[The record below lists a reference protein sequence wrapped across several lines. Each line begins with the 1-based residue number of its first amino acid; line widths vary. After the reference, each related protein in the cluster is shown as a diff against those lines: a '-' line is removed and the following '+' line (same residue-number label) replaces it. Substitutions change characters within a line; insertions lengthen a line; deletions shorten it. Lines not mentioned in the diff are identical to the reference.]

1 MRVGADGVEV
11 MEGSRERRDMG
22 EGAEGTGGEGCGDV
36 VGAVGVMRESVSM
49 VFGMISRGDVE
60 ETNVTEGTEVKE
72 ELDSWRCAK
81 GSCGVMKIRIV
92 LGDPPGREEAVLSG
106 DVMREGASE
115 VGGGVRRNGV
125 VKMIEGI
132 LEV

>member
-1 MRVGADGVEV
+1 
-11 MEGSRERRDMG
+11 
-22 EGAEGTGGEGCGDV
+22 
-36 VGAVGVMRESVSM
+36 MRESVSM
-49 VFGMISRGDVE
+49 VFGMVSRGDVE
-60 ETNVTEGTEVKE
+60 ETNVTESTEVKE

-81 GSCGVMKIRIV
+81 GRCGVMKIRIV

-132 LEV
+132 LEVEDGGMRDMGSMRGMEGERGNSGRRG